1 MTNEQ
6 HDESLIVSTDI
17 EKQTLLLTADDI
29 VSPTSI
35 DAMTLLLQDCGT
47 STSRTEF
54 YMELQKQTWALEAV
68 SLQDTPNV
76 LGSIPVTDYVTT
88 SMCPVEIKPTN
99 GNLNRDTFDDSVIL
113 QFDPGDTKE
122 KLLDDRSDA

>member
-1 MTNEQ
+1 MTNGQ
-6 HDESLIVSTDI
+6 NDECSIVITEF
-17 EKQTLLLTADDI
+17 EKKTLLLTADDI
-29 VSPTSI
+29 VSPTSTV
-35 DAMTLLLQDCGT
+35 AMTLLLQDCCTKT
-47 STSRTEF
+47 SQTEF

-68 SLQDTPNV
+68 SLQDTPNI
-76 LGSIPVTDYVTT
+76 LESIPVTDYVTT

-99 GNLNRDTFDDSVIL
+99 GNLNRDTFNDSVIL